1 MAKEKNVDL
10 KQEAQTKMESMV
22 EQHNALV
29 QELQG
34 ANERLAE
41 LKQMI
46 VEHQGY
52 MKGLLSSI
60 KIMVKSLSLTWDV
73 SDNLY
78 ISSSVYSCINGSLI
92 RGA

>member
-1 MAKEKNVDL
+1 MEKSMSKEKKVDL

-41 LKQMI
+41 VKQMI
-46 VEHQGY
+46 IEHQGY
-52 MKGLLSSI
+52 MKGLEACE
-60 KIMVKSLSLTWDV
+60 KDCEVK
-73 SDNLY
+73 
-78 ISSSVYSCINGSLI
+78 
-92 RGA
+92 

>member
-1 MAKEKNVDL
+1 MAKEKTVDL
-10 KQEAQTKMESMV
+10 KQEAQTKMESMI

-41 LKQMI
+41 VKQMI

-52 MKGLLSSI
+52 MKGLEACE
-60 KIMVKSLSLTWDV
+60 KDCEVK
-73 SDNLY
+73 
-78 ISSSVYSCINGSLI
+78 
-92 RGA
+92 

>member
-1 MAKEKNVDL
+1 MAKEAKVDL

-41 LKQMI
+41 IKQMI
-46 VEHQGY
+46 IEHQGY
-52 MKGLLSSI
+52 MKGLEACEE
-60 KIMVKSLSLTWDV
+60 
-73 SDNLY
+73 
-78 ISSSVYSCINGSLI
+78 SCEPGEK
-92 RGA
+92 